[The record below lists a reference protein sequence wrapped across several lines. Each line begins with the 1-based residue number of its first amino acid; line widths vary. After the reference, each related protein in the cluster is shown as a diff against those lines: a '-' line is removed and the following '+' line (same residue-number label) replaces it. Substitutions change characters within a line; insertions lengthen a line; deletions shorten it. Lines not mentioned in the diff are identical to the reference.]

1 MDYQEVIA
9 LFEDPDVSFE
19 NVRGQPFTADRYAW
33 LAEVADSVFYQ
44 CALDVQVRSV
54 MGMSVD
60 ISVRRLARMSD
71 SERTEILSHVPTD
84 LADEII
90 SRL

>member
-1 MDYQEVIA
+1 MDYREIIA
-9 LFEDPDVSFE
+9 LSEDPDVSFE
-19 NVRGQPFTADRYAW
+19 DVRGQPFTADRYAW

-54 MGMSVD
+54 SMSVD

-71 SERTEILSHVPTD
+71 TERTEILSYVPTD

-90 SRL
+90 FRL